1 MKRKLTSAAEAAVL
15 LVFYG
20 TTEVVPFPISARRV
34 EKARTV
40 VETPCQANTSADGQ
54 GVLRS
59 AQDDISKELPSQS
72 RVWKQMRGRLH
83 CTRYMSLTDQ
93 LGFRFAPPERRV
105 WTVRALVAA
114 VRTHVEREYSDA
126 WVEGEISNFR
136 APDSGHLYFT
146 LKDGNAQIR
155 VVMFSSKARLLRFR
169 PADGMQVVVR
179 GRVTIYEDRGE
190 LQIAAEYLEPKG
202 AGGLQVAFEQLKAKL
217 EAEGLFAAERKKAIP
232 TLPGRI
238 GIVTSPQAA
247 ALRDILNILQRR
259 HHTVNAVIYPAQVQG
274 DFAASEVAAGVRYFN
289 EIRNDASRSVE
300 VIIVGRG
307 GGSAEDLAAFNDEG
321 LARAVAASEIPV
333 ISAVGH
339 ETDFTIVDF
348 VADLRAAT
356 PSAAAE
362 LVIRSRVEI
371 ENQAEAVRERL
382 VRAMERQ
389 LLEARHALMER
400 AQHGAFVRMMDL
412 IRQRQQKLD
421 DLTFRLERGERAAL
435 ELMRRRW
442 ETLAAAVRHYD
453 LRRVLAGIRGE
464 LAAGTAAL
472 AAAMRNQLLQNKVR
486 IERMARALETLSPLA
501 ILERG
506 YALVFDGAGQ
516 LVKDAGLVKAGD
528 EISARVA
535 RGEIRAVVKKAG
547 ADRR

>member
-1 MKRKLTSAAEAAVL
+1 
-15 LVFYG
+15 
-20 TTEVVPFPISARRV
+20 
-34 EKARTV
+34 
-40 VETPCQANTSADGQ
+40 
-54 GVLRS
+54 
-59 AQDDISKELPSQS
+59 
-72 RVWKQMRGRLH
+72 
-83 CTRYMSLTDQ
+83 
-93 LGFRFAPPERRV
+93 
-105 WTVRALVAA
+105 VRALVAA

-247 ALRDILNILQRR
+247 VLRDILNILQRR
-259 HHTVNAVIYPAQVQG
+259 HRAVNVVIYPAQVQG
-274 DFAASEVAAGVRYFN
+274 DFAAAEVAAGVRYFN
-289 EIRNDASRSVE
+289 EIRSDASSVE

-362 LVIRSRVEI
+362 LVIRSRVEV
-371 ENQAEAVRERL
+371 ETQAEAARERL

-400 AQHGAFVRMMDL
+400 AQHGAFARMMDL

-464 LAAGTAAL
+464 LEAGTAAV